1 MAPDLGDLDI
11 FAEPLVIHG
20 IKAGGRRLTRAL
32 FMQLPDSDSLSGS
45 YQRSA
50 EQPGSVRAWVNI
62 HWKDCSFNPWE
73 RLAYGSS
80 IFEPGG
86 DHRHIVCTDSMG
98 NVFRGAVYKT
108 RSPDTKPV
116 IILVTSEDEANGL
129 ALLWGGWEYRW
140 SSSYDYFRYAFP
152 LNGTEFQMGMNGN
165 YGPHIFI
172 RETGLTERRET
183 TLEAMLHGYNA
194 GTLKDL
200 KDHWPADMDVA
211 RASLEAIE
219 EQVRNWRHEA
229 SQLWAVV
236 EREVPQ
242 VFL

>member
-20 IKAGGRRLTRAL
+20 IKAGGRRLTKAL
-32 FMQLPDSDSLSGS
+32 FMQLPDSVALSGDCF
-45 YQRSA
+45 RA
-50 EQPGSVRAWVNI
+50 PAQPGSVRAWVNI
-62 HWKDCSFNPWE
+62 HWKDCHFNPWD
-73 RLAYGSS
+73 LAYGSS
-80 IFEPGG
+80 IFPLGG
-86 DHRHIVCTDSMG
+86 AHRHVVCTDSTG
-98 NVFRGAVYKT
+98 RVFRGEVYET
-108 RSPDTKPV
+108 ISPDTKPV
-116 IILVTSEDEANGL
+116 IRLVTSEDEANGL

-140 SSSYDYFRYAFP
+140 SSSYDYFSYAFP

-200 KDHWPADMDVA
+200 KDHWPADRDVA